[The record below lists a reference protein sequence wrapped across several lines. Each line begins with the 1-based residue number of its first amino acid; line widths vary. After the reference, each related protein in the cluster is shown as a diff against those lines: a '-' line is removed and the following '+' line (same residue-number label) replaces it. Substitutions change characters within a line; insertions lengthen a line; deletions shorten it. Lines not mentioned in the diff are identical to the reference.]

1 MKFIPTPLRGSYIV
15 EIETIG
21 DSRGYFAR
29 QFCQKEF
36 EEAGLVGEFVQV
48 NTSFSAKQGTLRGM
62 HYQISPEEETKL
74 VRCLRGGAWDC
85 ILDLR
90 QDSETFGQWFGTEI
104 NNRNLKMMYVPK
116 GFAHGFI
123 TLEPDTELLY
133 FMDSFYR
140 PELQRGVRWDDPNFA
155 IQWPAE
161 PKTISDRD
169 RRHPEFDPSTHMV
182 TTEAQ

>member
-48 NTSFSAKQGTLRGM
+48 NTSFSAEQGTLRGM

>member
-48 NTSFSAKQGTLRGM
+48 NTSFSAEQGTLRGM

-104 NNRNLKMMYVPK
+104 NNQLSI
-116 GFAHGFI
+116 A
-123 TLEPDTELLY
+123 
-133 FMDSFYR
+133 
-140 PELQRGVRWDDPNFA
+140 
-155 IQWPAE
+155 
-161 PKTISDRD
+161 
-169 RRHPEFDPSTHMV
+169 RR
-182 TTEAQ
+182 